1 MSDQGIERSLDE
13 AESIALLQQ
22 ECSAMGISVSQDS
35 LHICVRHLGLV
46 IDANK
51 RMNLTRITDIH
62 DALVLH
68 ILDSLLLSKY
78 VDSAPEGPCLDMGT
92 GAGFPGI
99 PLIAATGRSFTM
111 IDSVGKKVDFVNS
124 CLQIL
129 DIQDSQA
136 QHGRL
141 EDLAREYRNQFS
153 CVCARALA
161 SLPVLIEYATPFL
174 APDSLLVI
182 TKGNPDNNELSSG
195 AVAARICGLSL
206 IQHDCYEL
214 PYGLGHR
221 EVFVYRKIGAS
232 QVKLPRQAG
241 MAKRRPLA

>member
-1 MSDQGIERSLDE
+1 MSDQNNELLLDE
-13 AESIALLQQ
+13 AESIALLQR
-22 ECSAMGISVSQDS
+22 ECSAMGISVSLDS
-35 LHICVRHLGLV
+35 LRLCVRHLELV

-68 ILDSLLLSKY
+68 ILDSLLLGKY

-99 PLIAATGRSFTM
+99 PLIAVTGRSFTM

-129 DIQDSQA
+129 GFHDSEA

-141 EDLAREYRNQFS
+141 EDLAREHRNQFS

-161 SLPVLIEYATPFL
+161 SLPVLIEYAAPFL
-174 APDSLLVI
+174 APNALLVI
-182 TKGNPDNNELSSG
+182 TKGKPNDDEVSSG
-195 AVAARICGLSL
+195 SAVAKICGLSL
-206 IQHDCYEL
+206 IQCDCYDL

-221 EVFVYRKIGAS
+221 EIFVYRKTGDS
-232 QVKLPRQAG
+232 RVKLPRQAG
-241 MAKRRPLA
+241 TAKRRPLA